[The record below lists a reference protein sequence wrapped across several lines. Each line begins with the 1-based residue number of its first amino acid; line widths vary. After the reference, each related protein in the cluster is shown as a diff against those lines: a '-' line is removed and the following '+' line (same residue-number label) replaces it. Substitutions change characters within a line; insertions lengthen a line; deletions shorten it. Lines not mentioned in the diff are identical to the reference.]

1 VIDSKYFKRSE
12 FACKCGCGAA
22 HVSPVLVELLD
33 QARAAA
39 GFPFFVTSGV
49 RCAAHN
55 AKAGGKP
62 DSAHLYGYAADIA
75 CTLSG
80 PRRRIV
86 RGMLSAGAPRI
97 GVHRA
102 FVHVDVDPTKPQ
114 DLMWLY

>member
-97 GVHRA
+97 GVHRS